1 MLALNEFFEKAANL
15 MDYVTGCIDLP
26 MYAASCRPLWNV
38 VMYASV
44 AIGTL
49 VIAWAFWLAVTKN
62 YGTVTNVSTPAKRIG
77 ADLRKR
83 HALDDDVDLSD
94 VTDPHL
100 AIKIQQELE
109 RQRIHNITGR

>member
-1 MLALNEFFEKAANL
+1 MPAFNEFWEKAADL

-44 AIGTL
+44 AFGML
-49 VIAWAFWLAVTKN
+49 VFAWVFWLAVTKQH
-62 YGTVTNVSTPAKRIG
+62 GTAASTSTAARRTSS
-77 ADLRKR
+77 DSRKR
-83 HALDDDVDLSD
+83 NARDDDVDLSD